1 MTQNDLNDSKWQ
13 ECLKMTGMSQTDSKC
28 LKMMQMT
35 HNDQNDSKIV
45 PNDSNDWNVLKWLQQ
60 LQMT

>member
-1 MTQNDLNDSKWQ
+1 
-13 ECLKMTGMSQTDSKC
+13 MTGMSQTDSKC

-45 PNDSNDWNVLKWLQQ
+45 PNDSNDPNVLKWLEQ
-60 LQMT
+60 LQMTQNDAKWLKMTKNDWNV